1 MMINAQISRQT
12 TIKSTNTV
20 IGYTIIDNSSE
31 ITALFIFIVLISFYF
46 IHKRLKCSAF
56 NLLKRDT
63 YVINII
69 NKTETVS
76 ERFSSSP

>member
-1 MMINAQISRQT
+1 MVNFSSYYHRCITNLKIVGN
-12 TIKSTNTV
+12 KSK
-20 IGYTIIDNSSE
+20 IYAGYIC
-31 ITALFIFIVLISFYF
+31 LLIVLISFYF
-46 IHKRLKCSAF
+46 IHKRLECSTF

-76 ERFSSSP
+76 ERFGSSP